1 MSTDKFI
8 AYMTALVVLGYLAVS
23 GYAMFKSTI
32 GWADFS
38 GAIGPIAGTLLGY
51 WIRGAQK

>member
-1 MSTDKFI
+1 MRTDKFI

-38 GAIGPIAGTLLGY
+38 GAIGPIAGTLMGY
-51 WIRGAQK
+51 WLRGDK

>member
-1 MSTDKFI
+1 MNAQK
-8 AYMTALVVLGYLAVS
+8 YLGWLTAIVVLGYLAVS
-23 GYAMFKSTI
+23 AYAMFKSTI

-51 WIRGAQK
+51 FVRGTQ

>member
-1 MSTDKFI
+1 MNAQK
-8 AYMTALVVLGYLAVS
+8 YLGWLTAIVVLGYLAAS
-23 GYAMFKSTI
+23 AYAMFKSTI

-51 WIRGAQK
+51 WVRGAQQ